1 MYEWITQGQMKLTKS
16 QLQQIIKEEL
26 QTIQEV
32 EYDDQGPMYA
42 EPVEGETTSDEAE
55 IVIPGYGGLRVDQV
69 KNRIVEDLVD
79 MSEAATAGEF
89 RRIGSTRLKL
99 LSLFLQTLEHH
110 NALGD

>member
-1 MYEWITQGQMKLTKS
+1 MKITKS
-16 QLQQIIKEEL
+16 QLRQIIKEEVKQL
-26 QTIQEV
+26 QEV

-42 EPVEGETTSDEAE
+42 SPVESEATSDEAE

-69 KNRIVEDLVD
+69 KTRIVQDLVD

>member
-1 MYEWITQGQMKLTKS
+1 MKLTKS

-42 EPVEGETTSDEAE
+42 EPVEGEITPDEAE
-55 IVIPGYGGLRVDQV
+55 VVIQGYGGLRVDQI

-99 LSLFLQTLEHH
+99 LSVFLQTLQHH

>member
-1 MYEWITQGQMKLTKS
+1 MKITKS
-16 QLQQIIKEEL
+16 QLKQIIKEEL

-42 EPVEGETTSDEAE
+42 EPVEGEVTPDEAE
-55 IVIPGYGGLRVDQV
+55 VVIPGYGGLRVDQI
-69 KNRIVEDLVD
+69 KNRIAQELGD
-79 MSEAATAGEF
+79 MSEAASAGEF

-99 LSLFLQTLEHH
+99 LSVFLQTLEHH